1 MFSQTSVIYPYL
13 LKGFQD
19 MMDSGDQYIG
29 RLLNKSIP
37 QYFITKLEEYNCI
50 FGEQQ
55 IYNIYY
61 TLSLIETK
69 KTDKIE
75 NLIKTNIQKSISW
88 CERHN
93 IVSNF

>member
-1 MFSQTSVIYPYL
+1 MFSHTNSIYPYVL
-13 LKGFQD
+13 SAFQI
-19 MMDSGDQYIG
+19 MMQETKPIG
-29 RLLNKSIP
+29 RLLKIDIP
-37 QYFITKLEEYNCI
+37 QYFISKLEEYNCI

-69 KTDKIE
+69 KTDKID

-88 CERHN
+88 CTKHN
-93 IVSNF
+93 ILSNF